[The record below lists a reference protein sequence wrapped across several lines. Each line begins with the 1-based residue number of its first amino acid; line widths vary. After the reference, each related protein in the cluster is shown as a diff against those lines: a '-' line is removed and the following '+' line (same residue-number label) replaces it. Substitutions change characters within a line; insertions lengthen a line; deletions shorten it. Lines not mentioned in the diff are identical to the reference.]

1 MGSHSPQQ
9 GPMELATLA
18 RYLAR
23 AHNRNCE
30 NSARWGL
37 KGTNR
42 YLEAWNFCNAT
53 AAGLATPRPGWL
65 AQRAIQEIIEV
76 CSIDF
81 E

>member
-1 MGSHSPQQ
+1 MAPQQ

-30 NSARWGL
+30 SSARWGL
-37 KGTNR
+37 AGTNR
-42 YLEAWNFCNAT
+42 YLEGWKWCQAVAVG
-53 AAGLATPRPGWL
+53 AGTPRPGWL
-65 AQRAIQEIIEV
+65 AQRAIFEINQV

-81 E
+81 D